1 VNFQEKKMSSVQKFF
16 NVQFVPP
23 KLKHNSLGWHIE
35 YYVYDP
41 IIERLDRKRYR
52 LNALRKKCSSA
63 REFQVQAAVVL
74 QRLAQ
79 KLSAGWVP
87 SDDVASYRYSAD
99 LFETLDLFIEIK
111 EKELRKDSI
120 RSYKGVIKLLK
131 EWLKQ
136 SFSCIE
142 FQKEH
147 ALDFMDY
154 LYLTRKVGSNTYN
167 NYLKICRVIFSWLES
182 NLYVKE
188 NAFVGIQRKRAQE
201 KYREVIPSH
210 DRARIAEWCK
220 EKSPGFLLVC
230 NLVYYSL
237 IRPSEILRLQFK
249 HINFE
254 HHYIYLPAVI
264 TKCRVDRYSAMD
276 AETER
281 ALLAL
286 SKDASPDDYLFGSK
300 FRPGAKPTLKKRY
313 AETWSKLRADLGL
326 PATYQL
332 YSLRDSGI
340 TDKMESGIEPRAV
353 MHAAG
358 HHDLS
363 ITTKYLKK
371 ADQSLIDLLIEKS
384 PTF

>member
-1 VNFQEKKMSSVQKFF
+1 MSLVQNFFD
-16 NVQFVPP
+16 VQFIPP
-23 KLKHNSLGWHIE
+23 RLKHNTLGWHIE

-41 IIERLDRKRYR
+41 IIERLERKRYR
-52 LNALRKKCSSA
+52 LNSLRKKCASSK
-63 REFQVQAAVVL
+63 EFQIQAAIVL
-74 QRLAQ
+74 QKLTQ
-79 KLSAGWVP
+79 KLSAGWIP
-87 SDDVASYRYSAD
+87 SDELHGSRYSAD
-99 LFETLDLFIEIK
+99 LFETLDLFITIK

-131 EWLKQ
+131 DWMKQ

-147 ALDFMDY
+147 ALSFMDH
-154 LYLTRKVGSNTYN
+154 LYLERRVGSNTYN
-167 NYLKICRVIFSWLES
+167 NYLKVCRVIFSWMES

-201 KYREVIPSH
+201 KYREVIPAH
-210 DRARIAEWCK
+210 DRARIAEWCR
-220 EKSPGFLLVC
+220 EHSPGFLLVC
-230 NLVYYSL
+230 NLVYFSL
-237 IRPSEILRLQFK
+237 IRPSELLRLQFK
-249 HINFE
+249 HINFDN
-254 HHYIYLPAVI
+254 HYIYLPASI
-264 TKCRVDRYSAMD
+264 TKCRVDRFSAMD
-276 AETER
+276 AETE
-281 ALLAL
+281 LAL
-286 SKDASPDDYLFGSK
+286 YELAKAANPDDFVFGSR
-300 FRPGAKPTLKKRY
+300 FFPASKPTLKKRY
-313 AETWSKLRADLGL
+313 AETWGRIRRDLDL
-326 PATYQL
+326 PDCYQL